1 MATTTQIAEFREQS
15 QALVTLAQRD
25 LAEFSASLELYR
37 DPFSVRDTM
46 GEFLPELIAAY
57 GNTEA
62 LLAADFYDS
71 LRDVP
76 PSAARFQAVM
86 ADPPSDPGQF
96 HGTAS
101 WAIAPLLGDEP
112 DAGGALSRLT
122 GAVSRLVMQPNRDTV
137 IRSVAEDRHA
147 AGWQRNTRAGSCR
160 FCRMLAGREGAVYKR
175 ESALVAAHDRCK
187 CVAVPSWDEN
197 APEVPVY
204 AYVASQTTAKMS
216 PAQREVHRARVRD
229 YLDANIPK

>member
-1 MATTTQIAEFREQS
+1 M
-15 QALVTLAQRD
+15 TLAQRD
-25 LAEFSASLELYR
+25 LTQFWGSLELYR

-57 GNTEA
+57 GNTQA

-76 PSAARFQAVM
+76 PSAARFAAVM
-86 ADPPSDPGQF
+86 ADPPSDPEQF
-96 HGTAS
+96 LSTAS

-112 DAGGALSRLT
+112 DGDGALSRLT

-137 IRSVAEDRHA
+137 ITSVSKDKHA
-147 AGWQRNTRAGSCR
+147 VGWQRKTRAESCR
-160 FCRMLAGREGAVYKR
+160 FCRMLAGRDNAVYKR

-187 CVAVPSWDEN
+187 CVAVPSWDPD
-197 APEVPVY
+197 APEVPAY
-204 AYVASQTTAKMS
+204 AYVASQTTARMS
-216 PAQREVHRARVRD
+216 PAQREAHRARVRD